1 MFDCKILSN
10 IIKND
15 VKEKIAKLNI
25 KPCLVVI
32 QIGNNASS
40 NIYLKSKKKACDEVG
55 IIFKSISF
63 VNNESEEYIINEIK
77 KLNDDVNVTAILVQ
91 IPIIGNYNIGKIIN
105 TISKDK
111 DVDGLTDYNISKLY
125 KNEHDIIPCTP
136 YGIIELFKYYNVDL
150 MGKNV
155 VIIGKSQLVGRPLML
170 LLLNLVATVTVFHFK
185 TKKLKSIT
193 KKADILVVAVGH
205 KHLIKKDMVMKNS
218 IVIDVGI
225 NNVDGKIYGDVDFEK
240 VSKKALA
247 TPVPGGI
254 GVLTVSMLLK
264 NVLICY
270 EKKNNKCNNI

>member
-10 IIKND
+10 IIKNE
-15 VKEKIAKLNI
+15 VKEKVDKLNI

-77 KLNDDVNVTAILVQ
+77 KFNNDENVTAILVQ
-91 IPIIGNYNIGKIIN
+91 IPIIGNYNTDKIIN

-125 KNEHDIIPCTP
+125 KNEFDIIPCTP
-136 YGIIELFKYYNVDL
+136 YGIIELFKYHNVDL

-155 VIIGKSQLVGRPLML
+155 VIIGKSQLVGKPLMV
-170 LLLNLVATVTVFHFK
+170 LLLNLGATVTVCHSK
-185 TKKLKSIT
+185 TKNLKSIT
-193 KKADILVVAVGH
+193 KKADILVVAAGC
-205 KHLIKKDMVMKNS
+205 KHLIKKDMVMNNS

-225 NNVDGKIYGDVDFEK
+225 NNIDGKIYGDVDFKK
-240 VSKKALA
+240 VSKKALV

-254 GVLTVSMLLK
+254 GLLTVSMLLK
-264 NVLICY
+264 NVLKCY
-270 EKKNNKCNNI
+270 EKKNN